1 MVQPFNTND
10 ANGGGRPMA
19 GPPLPTAPP
28 MDAPAGNDSQYVD
41 FLVLG
46 NKENY
51 LVRAERKPIL
61 DSNTGLAQML
71 SGGGGGG
78 GGGGDSKCVVRDVNR
93 DNFECFV
100 RYLETKFIKF
110 ASPSHTLEMLEL
122 ATRFQCRQLEIHCV
136 KELDL
141 NLDVSHVLEV
151 YRALWFYNSV
161 APPKVPPKEPKRRS
175 RCPRAH
181 KSSSQGSGGPLTP
194 EEYFAAL
201 LTNCLQLIDMHAEQV
216 FTQEAMLALRFPEL
230 EMIVRRDALQLSSE
244 TVLLDLLAR
253 WSLEDCK
260 RKHIDPTAEN
270 RRRALGALCYTPRYL
285 TMARREFDAA
295 RERIELLDPAE
306 SQLVGDALGGLS
318 RAANANLTPEQQKLV
333 ARFRAPRPDCPLLP
347 VPLSARSHPRNYP
360 KRMRKAA
367 AEAER
372 ELRDGPKKSCCNRF
386 LLNCCSVFACIFD

>member
-1 MVQPFNTND
+1 MVQPFNTD
-10 ANGGGRPMA
+10 EANGARPMA
-19 GPPLPTAPP
+19 GPPIPTAPP
-28 MDAPAGNDSQYVD
+28 MDSGEGTDSQHVN

-51 LVRAERKPIL
+51 DVRADRKAIL

-71 SGGGGGG
+71 SGGDGG
-78 GGGGDSKCVVRDVNR
+78 KCVVRDVNPVT
-93 DNFECFV
+93 FECFV
-100 RYLETKFIKF
+100 RYLETKYIKF
-110 ASPSHTLEMLEL
+110 PSTSHMLEMLVL
-122 ATRFQCRQLEIHCV
+122 AVRFQCPQLEIHCV

-141 NLDVSHVLEV
+141 SLDVSNVLDV
-151 YRALWFYNSV
+151 YRALWFYNSITP
-161 APPKVPPKEPKRRS
+161 AKVPPSQPKRRS

-181 KSSSQGSGGPLTP
+181 KSSSGQTSIGPVTP
-194 EEYFAAL
+194 EEHFAAL
-201 LTNCLQLIDMHAEQV
+201 LTNCLQLIDMQTEQV
-216 FTQEAMLALRFPEL
+216 FAQEAMLSLRFPEL
-230 EMIVRRDALQLSSE
+230 EMIVRRDALQMSSE
-244 TVLLDLLAR
+244 AVLIDLLAR

-295 RERIELLDPAE
+295 RERIEMLDPAE
-306 SQLVGDALGGLS
+306 LQLVGDALGGLS
-318 RAANANLTPEQQKLV
+318 RAANANLTPEQQALV
-333 ARFRAPRPDCPLLP
+333 ARFRAPRPDFPQLP
-347 VPLSARSHPRNYP
+347 VHLSTRSHPRNYP

-372 ELRDGPKKSCCNRF
+372 ALREGPKKSCCNRF

>member
-10 ANGGGRPMA
+10 AGGGRTA
-19 GPPLPTAPP
+19 APLPTAPP
-28 MDAPAGNDSQYVD
+28 MDAPVGNDCMYVE

-51 LVRAERKPIL
+51 LVRAERKAIL
-61 DSNTGLAQML
+61 DSNTGLAQMV
-71 SGGGGGG
+71 SGGDRA
-78 GGGGDSKCVVRDVNR
+78 GGDSKCVVRDVKR
-93 DNFECFV
+93 DSFECFV
-100 RYLETKFIKF
+100 RYLETKYIKF
-110 ASPSHTLEMLEL
+110 ASPSHTLEILEL

-141 NLDVSHVLEV
+141 NLDVSHVLDV
-151 YRALWFYNSV
+151 YRSLWFYNSI
-161 APPKVPPKEPKRRS
+161 APPKPAPTEPKRRS

-181 KSSSQGSGGPLTP
+181 KSQSPNGPVTP

-216 FTQEAMLALRFPEL
+216 FTQQQEAMLSLRFPEL
-230 EMIVRRDALQLSSE
+230 EMIVRRDALQMSSE
-244 TVLLDLLAR
+244 TVLIDLLAR

-285 TMARREFDAA
+285 TMSRREFEAA
-295 RERIELLDPAE
+295 RERLELLDPAE
-306 SQLVGDALGGLS
+306 LQLVGDALGGLS
-318 RAANANLTPEQQKLV
+318 RTANANLSPEQQALV
-333 ARFRAPRPDCPLLP
+333 ARFRAPRPDFPLLP
-347 VPLSARSHPRNYP
+347 VHLSARSHSRNYP

-372 ELRDGPKKSCCNRF
+372 EQREGPKKNCCDRF

>member
-1 MVQPFNTND
+1 MVQPFTNNIE
-10 ANGGGRPMA
+10 ANGGGGGGGRPTNV
-19 GPPLPTAPP
+19 PLPTAPP
-28 MDAPAGNDSQYVD
+28 MDSPANDDQYVD

-71 SGGGGGG
+71 SS

-93 DNFECFV
+93 DNFETFV

-110 ASPSHTLEMLEL
+110 NTPTHALEMLEL
-122 ATRFQCRQLEIHCV
+122 ATRFQCRQLEIYCV

-141 NLDVSHVLEV
+141 NLHVEHVLEV
-151 YRALWFYNSV
+151 YRALWFYNSI
-161 APPKVPPKEPKRRS
+161 APPKVPPKEAKRRS

-181 KSSSQGSGGPLTP
+181 KSDTASGPLTP

-201 LTNCLQLIDMHAEQV
+201 LNNCLQLIDMHAEEV
-216 FTQEAMLALRFPEL
+216 FTQEAMLTLRFPEL
-230 EMIVRRDALQLSSE
+230 EMIVKRDALQLSSE
-244 TVLLDLLAR
+244 TVLLDVLAR

-270 RRRALGALCYTPRYL
+270 RRRALGALCYSPRYL
-285 TMARREFDAA
+285 TMSRREFDTA

-306 SQLVGDALGGLS
+306 SQLVGDILTGGMRRS
-318 RAANANLTPEQQKLV
+318 AANLTPEQQTLV
-333 ARFRAPRPDCPLLP
+333 ARFRAPRPDFPLLP
-347 VPLSARSHPRNYP
+347 VQLSARSHPRNYP
-360 KRMRKAA
+360 KKMRKAA
-367 AEAER
+367 ADAER
-372 ELRDGPKKSCCNRF
+372 EQDGPKKGCCNRL